1 MALSKHLIHA
11 LCSRRAKEHI
21 ISPPLASLEIKAN
34 RQRKRWELVCDL
46 GTRWSHLAG
55 KEEGGGDG
63 DRAQR
68 AKVQG
73 WRLLVQKSQ
82 PTLDLGAAW
91 MRAPE
96 RCGMG
101 RAAPKTHSTGCC
113 YPYAAIGLPG
123 GFQLVEGTFPAGLFS
138 PKLFPNQ
145 PLPLTPLWQP
155 ALFWPMQKKQKKTKQ
170 NPDT

>member
-11 LCSRRAKEHI
+11 LCSRGAKEHI

-73 WRLLVQKSQ
+73 ARLLVQKSQ
-82 PTLDLGAAW
+82 PTLDLGTAW

-113 YPYAAIGLPG
+113 YPYAAWDFLEVSSWWKGLFQQ
-123 GFQLVEGTFPAGLFS
+123 GFSPPNCSPTSTFPSHPCGSQLFFGQCR
-138 PKLFPNQ
+138 KI
-145 PLPLTPLWQP
+145 
-155 ALFWPMQKKQKKTKQ
+155 K
-170 NPDT
+170 